1 MAKYEALFEPYKLPW
16 KAKDLFPPMLPAGEQ
31 AGSLTAEGAKLLD
44 PEGDLEPGAPFC
56 PPEGDAGT
64 GMVATNSVAP
74 GTGNV
79 SAGTSVFAMIVLE
92 KPLSKVYPELDIV
105 ATPTGKPVA
114 LVHCNNCT
122 SDLNAWVG
130 LFGEFAEMMGMKLDP
145 NTLYGSLYRKAL
157 EGDKG
162 CAGMLAYNFFS
173 GEHNVGLDEG
183 RPLFVRTPEAKMN
196 LANFVR
202 THLCA
207 SLAVLKTGMDLLLQH
222 EQVEIHKIL
231 GHGGLFKTPKVGQ
244 SLLAAAL
251 NAPVT
256 VMETAGEGGAWGI
269 ALLAAYM
276 VYGKGK
282 TLEAYLDEDIFTD
295 MPSVTME
302 PDPAD
307 VAGYEQ
313 FMTRYTAGL
322 DIERKAVETMK
333 E

>member
-1 MAKYEALFEPYKLPW
+1 
-16 KAKDLFPPMLPAGEQ
+16 
-31 AGSLTAEGAKLLD
+31 
-44 PEGDLEPGAPFC
+44 
-56 PPEGDAGT
+56 
-64 GMVATNSVAP
+64 
-74 GTGNV
+74 
-79 SAGTSVFAMIVLE
+79 MIVLE

-114 LVHCNNCT
+114 MVHCNNCT

-130 LFGEFAEMMGMKLDP
+130 LFGEFAEMMGMKVDP

-157 EGDKG
+157 EGDKD

-207 SLAVLKTGMDLLLQH
+207 SLAVLKTGMDLLLQR

-256 VMETAGEGGAWGI
+256 VMETAGEGGAWGL

>member
-1 MAKYEALFEPYKLPW
+1 
-16 KAKDLFPPMLPAGEQ
+16 
-31 AGSLTAEGAKLLD
+31 
-44 PEGDLEPGAPFC
+44 
-56 PPEGDAGT
+56 
-64 GMVATNSVAP
+64 
-74 GTGNV
+74 
-79 SAGTSVFAMIVLE
+79 
-92 KPLSKVYPELDIV
+92 
-105 ATPTGKPVA
+105 
-114 LVHCNNCT
+114 
-122 SDLNAWVG
+122 
-130 LFGEFAEMMGMKLDP
+130 
-145 NTLYGSLYRKAL
+145 
-157 EGDKG
+157 
-162 CAGMLAYNFFS
+162 
-173 GEHNVGLDEG
+173 
-183 RPLFVRTPEAKMN
+183 
-196 LANFVR
+196 
-202 THLCA
+202 
-207 SLAVLKTGMDLLLQH
+207 MDLLLQR

-282 TLEAYLDEDIFTD
+282 TLEAYLDENIFTD

-322 DIERKAVETMK
+322 GIERKAVETMK